1 MKVYLGADHRGFK
14 LKEELKTWLLEND
27 IAGEDLGADKLN
39 PNDDYPIFAEKVARS
54 VSADLEKNLKSR
66 GIVMCGSGVGV
77 DIVANKF
84 HHVRSGLA
92 ISPKQIEE
100 AREDDDINILSIP
113 ADFMSEKEAKKIVKI
128 FLETPFSEEAKKIR
142 RLGEI
147 EKIEDGL

>member
-100 AREDDDINILSIP
+100 AERG
-113 ADFMSEKEAKKIVKI
+113 
-128 FLETPFSEEAKKIR
+128 R
-142 RLGEI
+142 
-147 EKIEDGL
+147 

>member
-14 LKEELKTWLLEND
+14 LKEELKIWLAEND

-66 GIVMCGSGVGV
+66 GIVICGSGVGV

-92 ISPKQIEE
+92 VSPKQIEE
-100 AREDDDINILSIP
+100 ARGDDDINILSIP
-113 ADFMSEKEAKKIVKI
+113 ADFMSGKEAKKIVKI
-128 FLETPFSEEAKKIR
+128 FLETPFSEEEKKIR

>member
-66 GIVMCGSGVGV
+66 GIVMCGSESALILLQINFTMSDLDWQSVK
-77 DIVANKF
+77 AN
-84 HHVRSGLA
+84 
-92 ISPKQIEE
+92 
-100 AREDDDINILSIP
+100 
-113 ADFMSEKEAKKIVKI
+113 
-128 FLETPFSEEAKKIR
+128 
-142 RLGEI
+142 
-147 EKIEDGL
+147 

>member
-14 LKEELKTWLLEND
+14 LKDELKIWFIENKID
-27 IAGEDLGADKLN
+27 GEDMGAFEYD
-39 PNDDYPIFAEKVARS
+39 PEDDYPIFAEKVAKR
-54 VSADLEKNLKSR
+54 VAEDLGKNLDVR
-66 GIVMCGSGVGV
+66 GIVICGSGVGV

-92 ISPKQIEE
+92 VSPKQIEE
-100 AREDDDINILSIP
+100 ARGDDDINILSIP
-113 ADFMSEKEAKKIVKI
+113 ADFMSGKEAKKIVKI
-128 FLETPFSEEAKKIR
+128 FLETPFSEEEKKIR